1 MKPISL
7 YAMIVSVLV
16 IVFAMVDHL
25 NKKDHQRAAW
35 ARGSY
40 SPLKPIP

>member
-25 NKKDHQRAAW
+25 NKKDHERAAW
-35 ARGSY
+35 KSAGLYPRS
-40 SPLKPIP
+40 PIP